1 MFGRRRET
9 MATSRR
15 LAPICG
21 VLAALLLTACGS
33 GASQDASEPS
43 GNFPVAVSAATF
55 PSSQRL
61 SEHTHLVLAVRNTGN
76 KTIPNIAVTICN
88 VTCAYP
94 APRGEGTNAAAFAQ
108 DLQQTGL
115 ANPSRP
121 VWVVDQP
128 PGACNV
134 GCQAGSAAGSGSP
147 GGAVTAYANTW
158 ALGSLAPG
166 KTAKFDWSVTAVAPG
181 RHVVAWEVAAR
192 YSYINLNSKASG
204 GVAQTTSGGVFGG
217 RATGIAVG
225 VNWYPIY
232 NIRFMLNYIHDVTT
246 KLAATGTTGAGATVD
261 AIALRT
267 QIAF

>member
-94 APRGEGTNAAAFAQ
+94 APAGEGTDAAAFAQ
-108 DLQQTGL
+108 DLRQPGL
-115 ANPSRP
+115 ANSSRP
-121 VWVVDQP
+121 VWVVDRP
-128 PGACNV
+128 PGACNA
-134 GCQAGSAAGSGSP
+134 GCQPGSADGSGSS
-147 GGAVTAYANTW
+147 GGAVTAYSNTW

-166 KTAKFDWSVTAVAPG
+166 DTAKFDWAVTAVAPG
-181 RHVVAWEVAAR
+181 RHVVAWAVAAGLNGKAKAVLQSAGGSPHGTFTVLIHGAPSE
-192 YSYINLNSKASG
+192 SYVNNSG
-204 GVAQTTSGGVFGG
+204 QIVTTSSS
-217 RATGIAVG
+217 A
-225 VNWYPIY
+225 P
-232 NIRFMLNYIHDVTT
+232 
-246 KLAATGTTGAGATVD
+246 
-261 AIALRT
+261 
-267 QIAF
+267 